1 MTDRTGHPYAGLFIT
16 FEGTEGSGKS
26 TQLRLLVERLRGM
39 RIRVVENQEPGGTAI
54 GKEIR
59 SVLLDPAHEEM
70 APITEL
76 LLMFASRA
84 QAAAELIVPTLKQGA
99 VVVSDRFTDS
109 TLAYQGEARGLGF
122 DKVLEAHRLA
132 LGSLFPDLTLCIDL
146 NIEDGL
152 ARAHRRNQRSTAGR
166 SEDRID
172 QHSIEFHQSVRKG
185 YQRIAELEPKRFR
198 MIEGEG
204 SLEMVG
210 ERVWAFVAPL
220 LELKLRVT
228 K

>member
-1 MTDRTGHPYAGLFIT
+1 MTDRTARRDGGLFIT

-39 RIRVVENQEPGGTAI
+39 HIRVIENQEPGGTAI

-59 SVLLDPAHEEM
+59 RVLLDPAHQEM

-84 QAAAELIVPTLKQGA
+84 QAAAELIVPKLDEGA

-146 NIEDGL
+146 NVEDGL
-152 ARAHRRNQRSTAGR
+152 ARAHRRNAEGR

-172 QHSIEFHQSVRKG
+172 QHSIEFHQHVRRG

-204 SLEMVG
+204 SVEMVA
-210 ERVWAFVAPL
+210 ERVWTAVAPL
-220 LELKLRVT
+220 LELQLRVT

>member
-1 MTDRTGHPYAGLFIT
+1 MTDRTGRPDGGLFIT

-39 RIRVVENQEPGGTAI
+39 HIRVVESQEPGGTAI

-59 SVLLDPAHEEM
+59 RVLLDPAHQEM

-84 QAAAELIVPTLKQGA
+84 QAAAELIVPKLDEGA

-122 DKVLEAHRLA
+122 DKVLAAHGLA

-152 ARAHRRNQRSTAGR
+152 ARAHRRNRRNVEGQ

-172 QHSIEFHQSVRKG
+172 QHSIEFHRRVRYG

-204 SLEMVG
+204 SVEMVA
-210 ERVWAFVAPL
+210 ERIWTVVAPL
-220 LELKLRVT
+220 LELQLRVA